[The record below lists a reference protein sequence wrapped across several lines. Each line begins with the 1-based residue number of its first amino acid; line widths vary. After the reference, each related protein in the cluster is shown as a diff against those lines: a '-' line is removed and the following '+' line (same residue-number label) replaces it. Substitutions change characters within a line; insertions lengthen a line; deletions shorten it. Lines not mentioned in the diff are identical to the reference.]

1 MRSIASPPPSSQ
13 AVSVTEQLPARPA
26 TGPAPG
32 IAGAVPVAGWATPG
46 ELAPLLYQN
55 SNISIEHPSEELPEL
70 TPYHQKSAFTLGEN
84 VRRFC
89 DLYGV
94 QNCGFLTLT
103 FPDNVTDHK
112 EASRRFNSMNSNFLS
127 TFYGEWIWARERQK
141 RGAWHYHLV
150 VQCRGDIRTGFDW
163 DEYRQWLTDYSQG
176 KRRRLRTGNPLLRS
190 LWEMNNRAFP
200 SYGFGRV
207 ELLPIRRTVDAVA
220 SYVGKYISKQIG
232 QRPEEDKG
240 VRLTAHSAG
249 FVAGCPKFSWNSE
262 GAKKWRANL
271 ALFAIHACGCTD
283 HDEFLEKA
291 PQKWAYRY
299 RKDIMSYH
307 RHFAER
313 YPEEAPF

>member
-1 MRSIASPPPSSQ
+1 MRSIAPPPPSSQ

-55 SNISIEHPSEELPEL
+55 SNNSDEHPPDELPEL

-89 DLYGV
+89 DLYGL

-103 FPDNVTDHK
+103 FPDNVVDHK
-112 EASRRFNSMNSNFLS
+112 EASRRFNNMNRRYLG

-150 VQCRGDIRTGFDW
+150 VQCKGDIRTGFDW

-190 LWEMNNRAFP
+190 LWEMNNRALP
-200 SYGFGRV
+200 LRVRPCRAPPDPQDGRCCR
-207 ELLPIRRTVDAVA
+207 LLRGQVHFQANRPTARGRQRRPFNGPFRRVRSRVPK
-220 SYVGKYISKQIG
+220 VQLEQRGG
-232 QRPEEDKG
+232 QEMARKPRP
-240 VRLTAHSAG
+240 
-249 FVAGCPKFSWNSE
+249 
-262 GAKKWRANL
+262 
-271 ALFAIHACGCTD
+271 FAIHACGCTD